1 MNDEIIYL
9 TISKTSKKLDVL
21 PHVLRFW
28 EKKFISLNPKKSRGG
43 RRYYS
48 NLDIDILIII
58 KDLLYNKGFTIKGAA
73 NYMNLKYNKVNIESD
88 VSTYPILK
96 SDLNESIRLIKE
108 GINILKKNLY
118 WYL

>member
-1 MNDEIIYL
+1 MVKSADAFR
-9 TISKTSKKLDVL
+9 TIREVSDVL
-21 PHVLRFW
+21 KTPAHVLRFW

-73 NYMNLKYNKVNIESD
+73 NYMNLKYNKVNIEND

-108 GINILKKNLY
+108 GINILKKNLH
-118 WYL
+118 